1 MSRHIDFRFPGDK
14 QRARWKN
21 KILMERAI
29 IREAICLGREEK
41 RFKEEDIL
49 FGNSKSYLRLI
60 GKRKEV

>member
-1 MSRHIDFRFPGDK
+1 MTFGFLAINKEPDGE
-14 QRARWKN
+14 N